1 MNPADLGLYIVD
13 DDDAVRRSLEL
24 LLRSKGFAPQ
34 TYSSGEAF
42 LAASDI
48 ADFGCVVLDM
58 RMVGLTGLQV
68 LDALRAR
75 SSALQVL
82 FLSGHGDIPM
92 AIGALQNGAFGWL
105 EKPCPEQELLD
116 KVHQALTHA
125 HQVALRKLAQS
136 EAQKQWSRLTT
147 REKEV
152 ARLVADGCSSKEIA
166 RQLTPTCDPR
176 TIETHRARIFA
187 KLELPNSNALDR
199 FIREHGL

>member
-1 MNPADLGLYIVD
+1 MKPADLGLYIVD

-68 LDALRAR
+68 LDALRTR
-75 SSALQVL
+75 GSALQVL

-105 EKPCPEQELLD
+105 EKPCPEHELLD
-116 KVHQALTHA
+116 KVAQALA
-125 HQVALRKLAQS
+125 QAQQVALRKRAQT
-136 EAQKQWSRLTT
+136 EANRLWGRLTT

-152 ARLVADGCSSKEIA
+152 ARLVAEGSSSKEIA

-176 TIETHRARIFA
+176 TIETHRARVFA